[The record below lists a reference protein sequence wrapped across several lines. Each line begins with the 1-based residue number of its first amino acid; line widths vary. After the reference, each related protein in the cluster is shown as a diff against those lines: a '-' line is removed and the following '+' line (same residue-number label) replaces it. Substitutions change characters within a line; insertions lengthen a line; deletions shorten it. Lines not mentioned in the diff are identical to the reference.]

1 MLKLNIKN
9 ADGSLYGY
17 MELKNQEALDAYLVE
32 CQAAASYWTLEASG
46 CYTEVEDLGNAP
58 LLKEIRTKR
67 NALLSACDWTQLSD
81 APEEKKADWAAYRQA
96 LRDLPNQPNF
106 DPENVNW
113 PVAP

>member
-17 MELKNQEALDAYLVE
+17 MELKNQEVLDAYLGE
-32 CQAAASYWTLEASG
+32 CTAAGSYWTLEASG

-81 APEEKKADWAAYRQA
+81 APDEKKADWAAYRQA